1 MRVKEGAF
9 NMLFTLVVMLVVM
22 SSCVNHRELITLNA
36 SEENLESGKNQAIRK
51 TEHISPTEYAI
62 HPNDLLIINI
72 NTFEGNTS
80 EFIQRAFSSNDLNN
94 NGGRQFGPEAL
105 YYNSYQVDGK
115 GYIYLPLIERVQVA
129 GKTIIDVKTS
139 LDSAYANHFRFVSA
153 NVKLA
158 NMRVT
163 VLGEVENPGLV
174 YFYNDETT
182 LLEAISMA
190 GDFTDFGNRKKVKLI
205 RRTEAGSTTVMLNLF
220 ASDFIGTEYFYV
232 NPNDIIYVEPIKAK
246 AFDVGAESVGI
257 VLSVISTLAL
267 LANIFIDLKKN

>member
-1 MRVKEGAF
+1 MQSREGAIHIPYGLLAVLLL
-9 NMLFTLVVMLVVM
+9 MT
-22 SSCVNHRELITLNA
+22 SCVNHRELITLNA
-36 SEENLESGKNQAIRK
+36 GEENLESGKNQAIRK
-51 TEHISPTEYAI
+51 TDRVSPTEYVI
-62 HPNDLLIINI
+62 HPKDLLIIHI

-80 EFIQRAFSSNDLNN
+80 EFLQRAFSSNDLNN

-105 YYNSYQVDGK
+105 YYNSYQVDGQ
-115 GYIYLPLIERVQVA
+115 GFIYLPLIERINVS
-129 GKTIIDVKTS
+129 GKTPVGVKTA
-139 LDSAYANHFRFVSA
+139 LDSAYAKHFRFVSA

-190 GDFTDFGNRKKVKLI
+190 GDFSDFGNRKKVKLI
-205 RRTEAGSTTVMLNLF
+205 RRTESGSTTAMLDLYN
-220 ASDFIGTEYFYV
+220 SDFIGTEYFYV
-232 NPNDIIYVEPIKAK
+232 KPNDIIYVEPIKAK

-257 VLSVISTLAL
+257 VLSVVSTLAL
-267 LANIFIDLKKN
+267 LANIFIDLKRE

>member
-1 MRVKEGAF
+1 
-9 NMLFTLVVMLVVM
+9 MLCALLAMLMVM

-36 SEENLESGKNQAIRK
+36 SEENLESGNNQAIRK
-51 TEHISPTEYAI
+51 TEHISPTEYTI

-80 EFIQRAFSSNDLNN
+80 EFVQRAFSSNDLNN

-115 GYIYLPLIERVQVA
+115 GYIYLPLIERVEVA
-129 GKTIIDVKTS
+129 GKTIVDVKTS
-139 LDSAYANHFRFVSA
+139 LDSAYAKHFRFVSA

-205 RRTEAGSTTVMLNLF
+205 RRSEAGSTTMMLNLF
-220 ASDFIGTEYFYV
+220 ESNFIGTEYFFV
-232 NPNDIIYVEPIKAK
+232 SPNDIIYVEPIKAK